1 MKRIILFLLTNLAIM
16 FVLSIVLGLLST
28 QLGLDPTGIGAVV
41 LFALVFGMGGALISL
56 AMSKF
61 IAKRSTG
68 AQVIKDPRSDTEHWL
83 INTVREL
90 ASTANIGMPE
100 VAVYRG
106 APNAFAT
113 GATRNNSLVAV
124 SDQLMQN
131 MTRAEV
137 RAVLAHEVG
146 HIASGDM
153 VTMTLL
159 QGVMNTLVLLL
170 ARIIGVTVDKAVFGT
185 RDGRGIGYFIT
196 YIVMQL
202 VLGIL
207 ASIVVMGFS
216 RRREFAAD
224 ATAAKLLG
232 SPRDMIAALQRLG
245 SLEPGALPQ
254 SMKAFG
260 ITGAPKWAALFA
272 SHPPL
277 EKRIERLERA

>member
-124 SDQLMQN
+124 
-131 MTRAEV
+131 
-137 RAVLAHEVG
+137 VL
-146 HIASGDM
+146 
-153 VTMTLL
+153 
-159 QGVMNTLVLLL
+159 
-170 ARIIGVTVDKAVFGT
+170 
-185 RDGRGIGYFIT
+185 
-196 YIVMQL
+196 
-202 VLGIL
+202 
-207 ASIVVMGFS
+207 
-216 RRREFAAD
+216 
-224 ATAAKLLG
+224 
-232 SPRDMIAALQRLG
+232 
-245 SLEPGALPQ
+245 
-254 SMKAFG
+254 
-260 ITGAPKWAALFA
+260 
-272 SHPPL
+272 
-277 EKRIERLERA
+277 